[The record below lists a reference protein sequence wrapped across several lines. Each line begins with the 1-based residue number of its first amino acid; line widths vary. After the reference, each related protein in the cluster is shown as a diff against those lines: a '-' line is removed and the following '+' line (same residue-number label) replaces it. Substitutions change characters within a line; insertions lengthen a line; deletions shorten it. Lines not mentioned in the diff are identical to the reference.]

1 MNALLEYILPR
12 TCHICGRQLGKDE
25 RYLCRRC
32 LTKLPRSNFHR
43 VKDNPMEQRFMGIVP
58 YDRCTGLLLY
68 TPNSELASVLHDM
81 KYRKF
86 RDLGRYMGEVMGREL
101 LNTGFFNGVDML
113 MPVPMHWWKQAR
125 RGYNQAEQ
133 LCIGISK
140 VTGIPVD
147 TSLRAVRGHR
157 TQTALNHDQR
167 LENLK
172 NIFVVRNTERL
183 SGKHILLVD
192 DVCTTGATLTAAAE
206 PLATAVSYPAG
217 RLCILSLAVTF

>member
-1 MNALLEYILPR
+1 MNVLLEYILPR

>member
-58 YDRCTGLLLY
+58 YERCTGLLLY

-113 MPVPMHWWKQAR
+113 MPVPIHWWKQAR

>member
-172 NIFVVRNTERL
+172 DIFTVRDPDHL
-183 SGKHILLVD
+183 SGRHILLVD

>member
-113 MPVPMHWWKQAR
+113 MPVP
-125 RGYNQAEQ
+125 
-133 LCIGISK
+133 
-140 VTGIPVD
+140 VD
-147 TSLRAVRGHR
+147 
-157 TQTALNHDQR
+157 
-167 LENLK
+167 
-172 NIFVVRNTERL
+172 
-183 SGKHILLVD
+183 
-192 DVCTTGATLTAAAE
+192 
-206 PLATAVSYPAG
+206 
-217 RLCILSLAVTF
+217 

>member
-1 MNALLEYILPR
+1 MNVLLEYILPR

-43 VKDNPMEQRFMGIVP
+43 VKDNPMEQRFMGIVQ
-58 YDRCTGLLLY
+58 YERCTGLLLY

-101 LNTGFFNGVDML
+101 LNTGFFNDVDLL

-147 TSLRAVRGHR
+147 TSLRAIKGHR

-167 LENLK
+167 LQNLK
-172 NIFVVRNTERL
+172 DIFTVRHPERL
-183 SGKHILLVD
+183 TGKHILLVD
-192 DVCTTGATLTAAAE
+192 DVCTTGATMTAAAE
-206 PLATAVSYPAG
+206 PLVHALSYPAG
-217 RLCILSLAVTF
+217 HISLLSLAVTF

>member
-58 YDRCTGLLLY
+58 YERCTGLLLY

-140 VTGIPVD
+140 ATDIPVD

-172 NIFVVRNTERL
+172 NIFVVRNPERL

>member
-217 RLCILSLAVTF
+217 HISLLSLAVTF